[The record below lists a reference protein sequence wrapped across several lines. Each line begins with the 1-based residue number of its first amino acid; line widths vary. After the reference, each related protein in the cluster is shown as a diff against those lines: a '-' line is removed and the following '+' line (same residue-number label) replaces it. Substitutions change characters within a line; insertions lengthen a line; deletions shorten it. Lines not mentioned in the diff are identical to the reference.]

1 MIKELKKYIEENNLI
16 GKAKESFWIAF
27 DNWKKSDS
35 IRYSKKFHGINE
47 ENLELYIHC
56 VGIRAAEWPTCDYN
70 HVTISI
76 RILYEKQELGAYVVW
91 FSLSDESLDDDFLE
105 I

>member
-1 MIKELKKYIEENNLI
+1 MIKELKEYIKENNLI
-16 GKAKESFWIAF
+16 SKAKESFWIAF
-27 DNWKKSDS
+27 SNWKKSDP
-35 IRYSKKFHGINE
+35 IGYSKKFHGKNE
-47 ENLELYIHC
+47 ACLELYIQC
-56 VGIRAAEWPTCDYN
+56 VGLRSADWPNCEYN

-76 RILYEKQELGAYVVW
+76 RILHNEEEVGTYIVW